1 MGDTVASLH
10 TLGGR
15 WGILSY
21 SNPNVPS
28 PDQIFMGRG
37 ESLPRIGYSRQDEPK
52 ILQDQARSTLQI
64 VSHTLRV
71 WRLMKRYLRGWR
83 AKSKTFANHVD

>member
-1 MGDTVASLH
+1 MGDTAVSLH

-21 SNPNVPS
+21 SNLKVPS

-37 ESLPRIGYSRQDEPK
+37 ESLPRIGYSWQDEPK

-71 WRLMKRYLRGWR
+71 WRLMKRYLRG
-83 AKSKTFANHVD
+83 